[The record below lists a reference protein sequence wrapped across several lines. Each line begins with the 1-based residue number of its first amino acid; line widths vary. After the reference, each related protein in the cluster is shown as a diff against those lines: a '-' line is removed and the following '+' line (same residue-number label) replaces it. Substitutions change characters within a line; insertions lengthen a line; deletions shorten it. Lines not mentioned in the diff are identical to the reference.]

1 MTAWSPS
8 GGRPT
13 LSRTGLLV
21 LGGLSLL
28 LLTLLGTCCS
38 VTGHHGGASAPALS
52 ASPAQAETHADAP
65 AAAGAAAG
73 CSEGEGHSTGP
84 HESALRAA
92 GARPCAVDEP
102 VLAGAP
108 DGEQI
113 SLSPGS
119 ARLAERSKRPPATSS
134 DHLRSLT
141 VLQV

>member
-13 LSRTGLLV
+13 PSRTGLLV

-52 ASPAQAETHADAP
+52 ASPAHADAH
-65 AAAGAAAG
+65 AAAGSAAG
-73 CSEGEGHSTGP
+73 CSEGEGHSTEP

-108 DGEQI
+108 DGGQI

-119 ARLAERSKRPPATSS
+119 ARLAEQSKRPPAPSS